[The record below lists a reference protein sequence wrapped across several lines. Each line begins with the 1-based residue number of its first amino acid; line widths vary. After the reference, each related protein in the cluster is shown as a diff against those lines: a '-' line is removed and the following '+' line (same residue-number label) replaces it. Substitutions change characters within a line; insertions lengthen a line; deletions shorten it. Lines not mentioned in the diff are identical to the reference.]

1 MPIRDKMKILI
12 LDFQLKVRNICKIHK
27 LICENI
33 YVISDS
39 LDFNLI
45 KLLKANLKEE
55 QHI

>member
-45 KLLKANLKEE
+45 KLFKANLKEE